1 MLYCQSCH
9 SNGTGPAISNCVTC
23 GLQIGAAAF
32 MAGATRMT
40 LTTTVMVMETTG
52 AMQLIVP
59 LMITVFVAKVR
70 LPHVP
75 LLNTFTPCLYISM
88 QIEAFRAGPCTAF
101 SAALAV
107 LKQGLVRLIRQREP
121 HVRLCRRHRMRS
133 LGRDV
138 ESHFQC
144 AKNSSHHSFLAC
156 RWWGTSLE
164 WAWMTRT

>member
-1 MLYCQSCH
+1 
-9 SNGTGPAISNCVTC
+9 
-23 GLQIGAAAF
+23 

-101 SAALAV
+101 SLALAV
-107 LKQGLVRLIRQREP
+107 LSKALP
-121 HVRLCRRHRMRS
+121 
-133 LGRDV
+133 D
-138 ESHFQC
+138 
-144 AKNSSHHSFLAC
+144 
-156 RWWGTSLE
+156 
-164 WAWMTRT
+164 